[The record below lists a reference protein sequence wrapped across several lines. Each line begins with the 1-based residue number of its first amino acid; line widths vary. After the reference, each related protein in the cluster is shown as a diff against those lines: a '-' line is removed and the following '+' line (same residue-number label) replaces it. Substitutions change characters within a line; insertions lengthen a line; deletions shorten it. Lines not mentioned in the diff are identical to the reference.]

1 MYITT
6 LKYCLKKT
14 VKSWGHL
21 GSNIFEFWGVAG
33 QAIPINDYVNPRAII
48 TTRWH
53 HRIRLYFFE
62 PAVQS
67 FFWHISA
74 LESSFSTLNDLGWPW
89 KWYQSIAL
97 IETHRMMGIWTLPE
111 KKIFHLS
118 EPTLLG
124 IISLL
129 ARLWSDFNYKGPK
142 GNIPTDQISTILVF
156 ALLCDHEY
164 RSVFSLS
171 MLYIFW
177 KSRLIYFSNNM
188 LK

>member
-6 LKYCLKKT
+6 LKYCFKKT

-62 PAVQS
+62 TAVQS

-118 EPTLLG
+118 EPSSISPTLKWNENVWLNLHWAKQY
-124 IISLL
+124 LL
-129 ARLWSDFNYKGPK
+129 LSWHNQSESCHHHRVSDRIDDARLD
-142 GNIPTDQISTILVF
+142 
-156 ALLCDHEY
+156 
-164 RSVFSLS
+164 
-171 MLYIFW
+171 
-177 KSRLIYFSNNM
+177 
-188 LK
+188 